1 MMIWTSW
8 LVCTSELK
16 SWLDLLE
23 SKKKHNNITLYV
35 HRVFPLVQASLPA
48 TCLVNHTMSA
58 QMSSFAISYSEDAS
72 LMETDDV
79 AVASWAISIAMI
91 ARTVFLYVEVAADG
105 PLSPSEM
112 DIAVSVALMG
122 FAKVKKLIDSY

>member
-1 MMIWTSW
+1 MVIWTSW
-8 LVCTSELK
+8 LMCRSELK
-16 SWLDLLE
+16 PLLDLLE
-23 SKKKHNNITLYV
+23 TQKKHNNIMLYV

-48 TCLVNHTMSA
+48 TCLANHTMSA
-58 QMSSFAISYSEDAS
+58 QMSSFATSYSEDAS

-91 ARTVFLYVEVAADG
+91 ARTVFLYAEAAADG

-122 FAKVKKLIDSY
+122 FAKIKKLIDSY